1 VTVPPGRL
9 ATSDPTPGLNK
20 GSTTHVSPPSPGQ
33 TNLIPPRDME
43 LVTRQDD
50 FQAVEDFCSGCQFIG
65 LRNGSLRV
73 LRLLNEA
80 HWRRLPQTFQRT

>member
-1 VTVPPGRL
+1 HEADLQQVIL
-9 ATSDPTPGLNK
+9 
-20 GSTTHVSPPSPGQ
+20 
-33 TNLIPPRDME
+33 
-43 LVTRQDD
+43 RQGHGTGDL
-50 FQAVEDFCSGCQFIG
+50 QAVEDFCSACQFIG